1 LHVWLVLASRAVK
14 ERKTASETR
23 SLPNCPAP
31 AASIASP
38 IAPWPKSESFGNMPT
53 RMSFLR
59 TLSPAQVEA
68 FRILRCRSALWLS
81 SLCAS
86 SSPLVTN
93 LMPKRRRPLWWPRSH
108 LVGLLSHADGSGL
121 LPEALPKAHRPF
133 LARDPPRLDAGHRL
147 QFRQHLTKSDGKTN
161 PLTNHTDHPG
171 PPPRSSKSTSLPSTL
186 PMIWRRAAAALER
199 A

>member
-1 LHVWLVLASRAVK
+1 LQSTSYLTVARLALSLASRAVK
-14 ERKTASETR
+14 ERKTDSETR
-23 SLPNCPAP
+23 SLPSCQAP

-53 RMSFLR
+53 FLR
-59 TLSPAQVEA
+59 TLSSAQVEA

-93 LMPKRRRPLWWPRSH
+93 LMPKAPPYALVASVAPRRSPIGTPM
-108 LVGLLSHADGSGL
+108 GSGL
-121 LPEALPKAHRPF
+121 LPKALPKAHRPF

-147 QFRQHLTKSDGKTN
+147 QFRQHLTKSDGKN
-161 PLTNHTDHPG
+161 KP
-171 PPPRSSKSTSLPSTL
+171 
-186 PMIWRRAAAALER
+186 AAAILPIHFVGQHPSHDLEESGSGTG
-199 A
+199 AS